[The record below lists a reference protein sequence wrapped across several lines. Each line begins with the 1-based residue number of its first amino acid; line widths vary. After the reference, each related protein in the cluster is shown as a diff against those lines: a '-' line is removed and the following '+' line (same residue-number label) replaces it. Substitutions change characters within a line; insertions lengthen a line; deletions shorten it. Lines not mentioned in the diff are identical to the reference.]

1 MWKRG
6 RGNLNRKGGMNNEKE
21 PSRYRSASLPVRQN
35 QRRKIPRSLCN
46 CTPQGTH
53 SPLLRRVPYQTA
65 CPMGAT
71 SYLHDKESYTPAGI
85 WWIKGY
91 HCRKGGQQWLTSSY
105 PSKSFFLFLRKNSLK
120 QKRMKRNLFSSRV
133 AEIALTMKEIFF
145 ATHTDCLTLLKA

>member
-1 MWKRG
+1 MEELEKLVSKFPPFLRVHQGDNLKLDFEDDILTVIGKDTDRG
-6 RGNLNRKGGMNNEKE
+6 KLYLENCRGDVEIATSDDVEAWPWELKQKGGMNNEKE

-85 WWIKGY
+85 
-91 HCRKGGQQWLTSSY
+91 
-105 PSKSFFLFLRKNSLK
+105 
-120 QKRMKRNLFSSRV
+120 
-133 AEIALTMKEIFF
+133 
-145 ATHTDCLTLLKA
+145 